1 MNSRTTAQRAAQV
14 PRKENTVPTTSPT
27 QPAQAHAVIQNHAV
41 AAALADAVIT
51 ADYAPSID
59 NTQPWQ
65 WRLTG
70 DHLDL
75 YLEPGRLLEVID
87 PDTRLATLSC
97 GAALNHARVSLAA
110 AGWRAAVARMPNP
123 AAPEHLARLSLT
135 EHGPADPQ
143 AVHRVQTIRLRHTD
157 RGPVTGAPVG
167 DDELRAITTAVESE
181 GTWLHILDP
190 DQVLELAAA
199 VDHAQSAEA
208 TQPAWQAEVAS
219 WTGCTRPTGAGLSD
233 AAIPEQAPQ
242 TPAPGRDF
250 GHHGD
255 LPVSAETDQTAVFAM
270 LYGYGDQRLD
280 WLHAGEALSA
290 AWLTATELGV
300 TVLPLSAPIEVAGT
314 RETLR
319 RLIADL
325 GHPYLVL
332 RLGTANPSDAEPPH
346 TPRLPID
353 QTIG

>member
-1 MNSRTTAQRAAQV
+1 VS
-14 PRKENTVPTTSPT
+14 TTSPT
-27 QPAQAHAVIQNHAV
+27 QPAQTHAVAQNHAI
-41 AAALADAVIT
+41 AQALADAVTT
-51 ADYAPSID
+51 AGHAPSIH

-75 YLEPGRLLEVID
+75 YLEPARLLEVTD

-110 AGWRAAVARMPNP
+110 AGWRASVDRMPNP
-123 AAPEHLARLSLT
+123 VAPGHLARLIVT

-143 AVHRVQTIRLRHTD
+143 ALQRMQTIRLRYTD
-157 RGPVTGAPVG
+157 RRPVTGPPVG

-181 GTWLHILDP
+181 GTWLHILQR
-190 DQVLELAAA
+190 DQVLDLAAA
-199 VDHAQSAEA
+199 VDHAQSAQA
-208 TQPAWQAEVAS
+208 AQPAWQAELAS
-219 WTGCTRPTGAGLSD
+219 WTGGARPTGAGVPD
-233 AAIPEQAPQ
+233 AAIPGQPPQ
-242 TPAPGRDF
+242 TTVPGRDF

-255 LPVSAETDQTAVFAM
+255 LPIDADHDQTAVFAM

-280 WLHAGEALSA
+280 WLHAGEGLSA

-332 RLGTANPSDAEPPH
+332 RLGTANPNDTRPPH

-353 QTIG
+353 QTIQ

>member
-1 MNSRTTAQRAAQV
+1 
-14 PRKENTVPTTSPT
+14 VPTTSPT
-27 QPAQAHAVIQNHAV
+27 HPAQAHSVTQNHAV
-41 AAALADAVIT
+41 AQALADAVTT
-51 ADYAPSID
+51 AGYAPSIH

-75 YLEPGRLLEVID
+75 HLEPERLLEVTD
-87 PDTRLATLSC
+87 PDTRLATVSC

-110 AGWRAAVARMPNP
+110 AGWRATVARMPNP
-123 AAPEHLARLSLT
+123 VAPEHLARLSLT

-143 AVHRVQTIRLRHTD
+143 AVHRMQTIRLRYTD
-157 RGPVTGAPVG
+157 RRPITGAPVG

-181 GTWLHILDP
+181 GTWLHILQR
-190 DQVLELAAA
+190 DQVLELAAV
-199 VDHAQSAEA
+199 VDHAQSAQA
-208 TQPAWQAEVAS
+208 AQPAWQAELAS
-219 WTGCTRPTGAGLSD
+219 WNGGTRPTGAGVPD
-233 AAIPEQAPQ
+233 AAIPKQAPQ
-242 TPAPGRDF
+242 TTVPGRDF

-255 LPVSAETDQTAVFAM
+255 LPTDAEHDRTAVFAM

-280 WLHAGEALSA
+280 WLHAGEGLSA

-314 RETLR
+314 RATLR

-332 RLGTANPSDAEPPH
+332 RLGTANPNDATPPH
-346 TPRLPID
+346 TPRLPVD
-353 QTIG
+353 QTIK

>member
-1 MNSRTTAQRAAQV
+1 VA
-14 PRKENTVPTTSPT
+14 
-27 QPAQAHAVIQNHAV
+27 QNHAV
-41 AAALADAVIT
+41 AQALADAVRT
-51 ADYAPSID
+51 AGYAPSIH

-75 YLEPGRLLEVID
+75 YLEPGRLLEVTD
-87 PDTRLATLSC
+87 PDTRLAILSC
-97 GAALNHARVSLAA
+97 GVALNHARVSLAA
-110 AGWRAAVARMPNP
+110 AGWHAAVTRMPNS

-157 RGPVTGAPVG
+157 RRPVTGAPVG
-167 DDELRAITTAVESE
+167 DDEMRAITTAVESE
-181 GTWLHILDP
+181 ATWLHILHR

-199 VDHAQSAEA
+199 VDHAQSTEAAE
-208 TQPAWQAEVAS
+208 PAWQAELTA
-219 WTGCTRPTGAGLSD
+219 WTGSARPTGAGIPD
-233 AAIPEQAPQ
+233 GAIPDHAAQ
-242 TPAPGRDF
+242 TTVFGRDF

-255 LPVSAETDQTAVFAM
+255 LPVNTEHDQTAVFAM

-290 AWLTATELGV
+290 AWLTGTELGV
-300 TVLPLSAPIEVAGT
+300 TVLPLSAPVEVAGS

-332 RLGTANPSDAEPPH
+332 RLGTADPHGAGPPH
-346 TPRLPID
+346 TPRLPTD
-353 QTIG
+353 QTIN